1 MLCVGIQQTE
11 TVSVDRS
18 HIRVKAMLIV
28 LHPDGARH
36 LVSVNA
42 PTVENPQG
50 FHRLVGGSVELGERL
65 DDAIVRELDEELGAR
80 IHEMRHLGMMENI
93 FRYNGELGHELVAL
107 YSGRLDPTPAEHGAT
122 LTESDGSVV
131 PIAWRPIDDADGSMP
146 LYPAGI
152 QGWIDGTAVSM
163 RNNR

>member
-1 MLCVGIQQTE
+1 
-11 TVSVDRS
+11 
-18 HIRVKAMLIV
+18 MLIV

-65 DDAIVRELDEELGAR
+65 DEAIVRELDEELGAR
-80 IHEMRHLGMMENI
+80 IHDMRHLGMMENI

-107 YSGRLDPTPAEHGAT
+107 YTGRLDPMPADRGAT

-131 PIAWRPIDDADGSMP
+131 PVAWRPINDADGSMP

-152 QGWIDGTAVSM
+152 QDWIEVTAAPL

>member
-1 MLCVGIQQTE
+1 VGIQQTE

-18 HIRVKAMLIV
+18 DIRVKAMLIV
-28 LHPDGARH
+28 LHPEGARH

-65 DDAIVRELDEELGAR
+65 DEAIVRELDEELGAR
-80 IHEMRHLGMMENI
+80 IHDMRHLGMMETS
-93 FRYNGELGHELVAL
+93 FGFKGELGLEVGALYTGRRVAL
-107 YSGRLDPTPAEHGAT
+107 RADRGAT

-131 PIAWRPIDDADGSMP
+131 PIAWRAIDGAGESMP

-152 QGWIDGTAVSM
+152 QGWIDGAVGSR